1 MDEMGIQD
9 HCTSRHGTGFL
20 LHSPPQGDTMAAVK
34 ALFNLKIV
42 FVALL
47 ALIFVGVA
55 GFHFIEGW
63 PWFDGLYMVLTTIT
77 TIGYGEV
84 HPLSHVGRIFNTF
97 IIVAG
102 VGLVLLFFGG
112 ATQAL
117 LEFELQSVFGRRRMD
132 REISRLSDHYI
143 ICGAGRVGRSVAR
156 ELARKPLP
164 FVVVDTDEAKLA
176 RYSAKGWLTLVGDAT
191 QARVL
196 RELHIE
202 SARGLVAATTTDATN
217 IYIILTAR
225 SLNTRLNIIARASEE
240 DAEKHLVTAGADH
253 VVSPYNFAGYRI
265 AQTFMRPH
273 VVDFFDTAMNQQKP
287 LEIEE
292 VQVRPG
298 SRFVGATL
306 EASRI
311 RQEMGVIVLAIK
323 GEDSHMRFNP
333 APDQVIHSGDHL
345 IAMGEPDG
353 LRRLEDSATE
363 RA

>member
-1 MDEMGIQD
+1 
-9 HCTSRHGTGFL
+9 
-20 LHSPPQGDTMAAVK
+20 MAAVK
-34 ALFNLKIV
+34 ALFNLKIL
-42 FVALL
+42 FFALM
-47 ALIFVGVA
+47 ALMLVGVA
-55 GFHFIEGW
+55 GFHFLEGW
-63 PWFDGLYMVLTTIT
+63 PWFDGFYMVLTTIT
-77 TIGYGEV
+77 TIGYGEL
-84 HPLSHVGRIFNTF
+84 HPLSPAGRIFNTF
-97 IIVAG
+97 IIITG

-132 REISRLSDHYI
+132 REISRLSEHLI

-156 ELARKPLP
+156 VLARE
-164 FVVVDTDEAKLA
+164 VAREA
-176 RYSAKGWLTLVGDAT
+176 
-191 QARVL
+191 
-196 RELHIE
+196 HIE

-225 SLNTRLNIIARASEE
+225 SLNPKLNIIARASEE
-240 DAEKHLVTAGADH
+240 DAEKYLLTAGADH

-292 VQVRPG
+292 VQVQAG
-298 SRFVGATL
+298 SRFAGQTL

-333 APDQVIHSGDHL
+333 PPDEVIHVGDHL
-345 IAMGEPDG
+345 IAMGEPGG

-363 RA
+363 PA

>member
-1 MDEMGIQD
+1 
-9 HCTSRHGTGFL
+9 
-20 LHSPPQGDTMAAVK
+20 MAAVK
-34 ALFNLKIV
+34 ALFNLKV
-42 FVALL
+42 LFLALL
-47 ALIFVGVA
+47 GLISIGVA

-63 PWFDGLYMVLTTIT
+63 PWFDGFYMVLTTIT
-77 TIGYGEV
+77 TIGYGEI

-97 IIVAG
+97 IIVTG
-102 VGLVLLFFGG
+102 VGLVLLFFGA

-156 ELARKPLP
+156 ELARK
-164 FVVVDTDEAKLA
+164 LA
-176 RYSAKGWLTLVGDAT
+176 RYSDKGWLAVVGDAT
-191 QARVL
+191 QAHVL

-202 SARGLVAATTTDATN
+202 SARGLVTATTTDATN

-225 SLNTRLNIIARASEE
+225 SLNPKLNIIARASEE
-240 DAEKHLVTAGADH
+240 DAEQHLLTAGADH

-265 AQTFMRPH
+265 AQTFLRPH
-273 VVDFFDTAMNQQKP
+273 VVDFFDTAMNRHMP

-292 VQVRPG
+292 VQVQAG

-333 APDQVIHSGDHL
+333 PPDEVIHSGDHL

-363 RA
+363 RV

>member
-1 MDEMGIQD
+1 M
-9 HCTSRHGTGFL
+9 S
-20 LHSPPQGDTMAAVK
+20 AVK
-34 ALFNLKIV
+34 ALFNLKII

-47 ALIFVGVA
+47 ALVLIGVA

-84 HPLSHVGRIFNTF
+84 HPLSHIGRIFNTF
-97 IIVAG
+97 IIVTG

-132 REISRLSDHYI
+132 REISRLSDHFI

-164 FVVVDTDEAKLA
+164 FVIVDSSQEKLA
-176 RYSAKGWLTLVGDAT
+176 RYAAEGWLTLVGDAT
-191 QARVL
+191 QAHVL

-225 SLNTRLNIIARASEE
+225 SLNPKLKIIARASEE
-240 DAEKHLVTAGADH
+240 NAEKHLVTAGADH

-292 VQVRPG
+292 VQVQPG
-298 SRFVGATL
+298 SRFAGQTL
-306 EASRI
+306 EGSRI

-323 GEDSHMRFNP
+323 GEDSQMRFNP
-333 APDQVIHSGDHL
+333 PPDEVIRVGDHL

-353 LRRLEDSATE
+353 LRRLEDWATE